1 MLITGEMTL
10 WRRLK
15 FDELAVFCDGDGITV
30 EICNQSQTEIS
41 VHRIGCECDE
51 GKKFHVLIP
60 AGVWARFRHAGT
72 NCGIVNFLKAK

>member
-15 FDELAVFCDGDGITV
+15 FDELVVFCEGDGITV

-51 GKKFHVLIP
+51 GKKNSMF
-60 AGVWARFRHAGT
+60 
-72 NCGIVNFLKAK
+72 